1 MPAKRTQRPRRRR
14 SAARAASGKTKS
26 RRLPAGITRVE
37 QPSTRTFGFVVRV
50 GNRPSAKGWR
60 PRFKA
65 YFGDYTYSGKGNALA
80 AAKKGLTQLL
90 SSGKPPKEKPSPP
103 RRRR

>member
-1 MPAKRTQRPRRRR
+1 MPNKRTQSGRRR
-14 SAARAASGKTKS
+14 SATRAASRKTTS

-50 GNRPSAKGWR
+50 GNRPSPKGWR

-65 YFGDYTYSGKGNALA
+65 YFGDFTYGGKKNALA
-80 AAKKGLTQLL
+80 AAEKWLKLL
-90 SSGKPPKEKPSPP
+90 HKNGRPPKEKPAPP
-103 RRRR
+103 KRRR